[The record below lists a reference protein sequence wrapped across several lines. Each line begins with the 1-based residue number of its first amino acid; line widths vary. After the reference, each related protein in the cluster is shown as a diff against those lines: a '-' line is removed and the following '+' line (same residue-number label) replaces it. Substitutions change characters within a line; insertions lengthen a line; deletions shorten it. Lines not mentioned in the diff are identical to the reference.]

1 MIPNKRDFLLPGG
14 RDLWKLC
21 LGEYR
26 KLVAATGFLSI
37 LSLPGS
43 KRLFTGTIVE
53 SSPLMGE
60 EYFPL
65 VGLLLAGVL
74 ALLALALAPVLPQLA
89 LAALLVVGLV
99 LLTGGLHLDGLMDS
113 CDGLFGGLTRERK
126 LEIMHDSRVGSFGV
140 LAGAC
145 ALLLKFACFAS
156 LAKHD
161 LPTALLVT
169 LPSARWSLVLVLRI
183 FPGARA
189 SGLGA
194 TFRQAV
200 TRDRLALA
208 CVLTLAIV
216 LFTAQFSGLIVW
228 AVITVVA
235 LALGAWISRKLGGL
249 TGDTYGAI
257 AEVAEIAGL
266 LAFLLLHF

>member
-1 MIPNKRDFLLPGG
+1 MIPNKRNFVLPTG
-14 RDLWKLC
+14 RNLWKLC
-21 LGEYR
+21 LSEYK
-26 KLVAATGFLSI
+26 KLVAAAGFLSI

-43 KRLFTGTIVE
+43 KRLFTGRIVE
-53 SSPLMGE
+53 ASPLIGE

-74 ALLALALAPVLPQLA
+74 ALLTLALTPLVPQLV

-126 LEIMHDSRVGSFGV
+126 LEIMRDSRVGSFGV

-156 LAKHD
+156 LGKHS
-161 LPTALLVT
+161 LPVVLLVT
-169 LPSARWSLVLVLRI
+169 LPSARWTLVLALRI
-183 FPGARA
+183 FPSARA
-189 SGLGA
+189 TGLGT

-200 TRDRLALA
+200 TPDKLALA
-208 CVLTLAIV
+208 SALTLVIV
-216 LFTAQFSGLIVW
+216 LLTAQLSGLIVW
-228 AVITVVA
+228 ATITAAA
-235 LALGAWISRKLGGL
+235 LVLGAWISRKLGGL

-266 LAFLLLHF
+266 LAFVLLHF